1 LLLGERA
8 PVEGELDDL
17 RAFVGVVEAGGFSR
31 AAARLGL
38 AKSIVS
44 RRVARLE
51 ASLGGARLLARTT
64 RGVSPTESGA
74 AFHARCVRVLAE
86 LDEAREEV
94 AGREAELVGTLRL
107 AAPLSFGIAHLA
119 PALAR
124 FAAEHPRLALD
135 VAYSDR
141 MVDLVAERLDAAVR
155 IGALVDSSLVARR
168 LAPVRLVAVA
178 SPAYL
183 DRRGVPETPAD
194 LARHDCLVY
203 SAGAE
208 GSGGGVWRFRTGGRG
223 VATTLRPHGRFRAD
237 NGEALVAAA
246 LEGLGIAVLPTFLA
260 GGALRSGALVP
271 LLRAFPMPEQGL
283 HVVRPPGGPPPARL
297 RALTDFL
304 LARFGPEPYWDPCWN
319 APEREEP
326 PGGGG
331 RR

>member
-1 LLLGERA
+1 M
-8 PVEGELDDL
+8 EGELDDL

-64 RGVSPTESGA
+64 RGVSPTEAGA

-141 MVDLVAERLDAAVR
+141 MVDLVAERFDAAVR

-183 DRRGVPETPAD
+183 ERRGVPETPAD

-208 GSGGGVWRFRTGGRG
+208 GT
-223 VATTLRPHGRFRAD
+223 
-237 NGEALVAAA
+237 AAA
-246 LEGLGIAVLPTFLA
+246 F
-260 GGALRSGALVP
+260 GGSAPAAAAS
-271 LLRAFPMPEQGL
+271 
-283 HVVRPPGGPPPARL
+283 PPPCARTAASAPTTARRWWPRRWKGWASRCCRPFSRAERCGAARWCRCSAPSPCRNRGCTWCGRRAGRL
-297 RALTDFL
+297 R
-304 LARFGPEPYWDPCWN
+304 RGC
-319 APEREEP
+319 
-326 PGGGG
+326 G
-331 RR
+331 R

>member
-1 LLLGERA
+1 
-8 PVEGELDDL
+8 VDGELDDL
-17 RAFVGVVEAGGFSR
+17 RAFVAVVDAGGFSR

-64 RGVSPTESGA
+64 RGVSPTEAGA

-86 LDEAREEV
+86 LDEARNEV
-94 AGREAELVGTLRL
+94 AGREGGLVGTLRI

-124 FAAEHPRLALD
+124 FAAAHPRLAMD
-135 VAYSDR
+135 VAHSDR
-141 MVDLVAERLDAAVR
+141 LVDLVGERFDAAVR
-155 IGALVDSSLVARR
+155 IGTLVDSSLVARR
-168 LAPVRLVAVA
+168 LAPLRLVAVA

-183 DRRGVPETPAD
+183 ARRGAPERPED
-194 LARHDCLVY
+194 LAGHDCLVY

-208 GSGGGVWRFRTGGRG
+208 GGGVWRFHVDGGRG
-223 VATTLRPHGRFRAD
+223 VVGVRPHGRFRSD

-246 LEGLGIAVLPTFLA
+246 LEGLGVAVLPTFLA

-271 LLRAFPMPEQGL
+271 LLASFPMPEQGL
-283 HVVRPPGGPPPARL
+283 HVVRPPGGPAPARL
-297 RALTDFL
+297 RALIEFL
-304 LARFGPEPYWDPCWN
+304 AARFGPEPYWDPCWN
-319 APEREEP
+319 APAPATAEAEP
-326 PGGGG
+326 
-331 RR
+331 